1 VTGDSM
7 RDEGKMMS
15 AEEVAKLIA
24 EAYES
29 KKKTLVLTF
38 QGKLTVFLNKWM
50 NGFLDKMVYNTLK
63 KEKDSPLK

>member
-1 VTGDSM
+1 M
-7 RDEGKMMS
+7 RDEGTMMS
-15 AEEVAKLIA
+15 AEEVAKRIA
-24 EAYES
+24 EAYDA

-38 QGKLTVFLNKWM
+38 QGRLTVFLNKWL

>member
-1 VTGDSM
+1 M

-15 AEEVAKLIA
+15 AEEVAKRIA